1 MTPERY
7 QQIEEIFHKI
17 AGQTTDA
24 REGLLTTICAGDE
37 ELRWEV
43 EAMLAADER
52 SPGFLDHSPDDIAAS
67 VLTTGQSRSLIGET
81 LGDYQVL
88 SRLGAGGMGEVFVAQ
103 DTRLGR
109 KAALKVLP
117 QEYTSDP
124 IRLRRFEHE
133 ACAVSAL
140 NHPNIVTVYGLG
152 RIGPL
157 SYLATELVD
166 GHTLQEKMENGP
178 LSALAATQ
186 IAIQTA
192 QALAAAHTAGIIHR
206 DIKPENIIVRP
217 DGLTK
222 VLDFGLAKWT
232 EQQPGSQWAFNEAA
246 SKTLPGLIVG
256 TPRYMSPEQARGL
269 VVDTRSDLFSLGA
282 VLYEMV
288 SGQPAQIGETPSDIL
303 ASILARDPLPLD
315 QLCPECPA
323 VLVRIVGRA
332 LEKDRGKRYQT
343 AEEAIMDLK
352 ALRRSLESNECQRVG
367 FVPTHSKKDHRP
379 FTSGSLP
386 TSDNLAASNGSPKTP
401 GRLTRR
407 RYLLLFATV
416 VAVVTAAL
424 SLRTKTDGTPEY
436 STVPLTSYVGSALC
450 PSFSPEGGRV
460 AFSWDGEK
468 QDNSD
473 IYVKQI
479 GLGLPLRLT
488 TDPRPDL
495 SPAWSPDGRTLA
507 FLRLSSSATA
517 ELLLMPSATNGPE
530 RRIAEVSVPAQMI
543 PRVRFLCW
551 TPDSQWLVAADGRAA
566 NVGLSLVSVK
576 TGQKRRLTEPAPWN
590 DDLSPAISPDM
601 KHLVFARYTG
611 AVSDLYQL
619 DLSRNLQPLGEP
631 KRLTSYHMETSSPV
645 WTPDGRVLLF
655 TRYSTRGTPGIWRMN
670 FPGAAPPEP
679 LPISADNARWLALS
693 VKGDSLVY
701 TREAENSNL
710 WAVEA
715 AGAGEHPLWNS
726 RKWICKPWITS
737 SRDENGPQFSPDGQK
752 IAFQSSRSGWGEI
765 WIADRDGSH
774 PRQLTDLKAA
784 IAGFPHW
791 SPDGTRI
798 VFHSRQHSQ
807 STLFVLDVQGG
818 SAKSLTVGPGN
829 DYSPSW
835 SRDGKSI
842 YFSSERVGGDQIW
855 KVPAE
860 GGPATQVTRQGG
872 WAPTESIDQ
881 KYLFYTKSKGNSV
894 WRTPLS
900 GGAEERVV
908 LNVAG
913 LGSAYALGKRGIYF
927 VALAKGSREQHLAF
941 FNFTT
946 RQVTSLADIPRPVGL
961 GLSVSPDEQILLYGQ
976 TDHLNSDLM
985 LVQHF
990 R

>member
-7 QQIEEIFHKI
+7 RQVEEIFHKI
-17 AGQTTDA
+17 AGHTKEA
-24 REGLLTTICAGDE
+24 RERLLTKICAGDE
-37 ELRWEV
+37 ELRWEI
-43 EAMLAADER
+43 EEMLAADEQ
-52 SPGFLDHSPDDIAAS
+52 SPGFLDHSPYDIAAS
-67 VLTTGQSRSLIGET
+67 VLTTGQRRSLIGET
-81 LGDYQVL
+81 LGDYQVI
-88 SRLGAGGMGEVFVAQ
+88 SRLGGGGMGEVFVAH
-103 DTRLGR
+103 DSRLGR
-109 KAALKVLP
+109 RAALKVLP

-124 IRLRRFEHE
+124 VRLRRFEHE
-133 ACAVSAL
+133 ACAASAL

-152 RIGPL
+152 RAGPL

-166 GHTLQEKMENGP
+166 GDTLREKMVNGP

-186 IAIQTA
+186 IAVQTA

-217 DGLTK
+217 DGVTK

-232 EQQPGSQWAFNEAA
+232 EPQPGSQRALNEAA

-269 VVDTRSDLFSLGA
+269 AVDRRSDLFSLGA

-288 SGQPAQIGETPSDIL
+288 SAQPAQLGETPTDIL
-303 ASILARDPLPLD
+303 ASILARDPLPLE
-315 QLCPECPA
+315 QHCPECPA
-323 VLVRIVGRA
+323 ALVRIVCRA

-343 AEEAIMDLK
+343 AEEAILDLK
-352 ALRRSLESNECQRVG
+352 ALQRSLEGNEWQRVSL
-367 FVPTHSKKDHRP
+367 VSHWKPDHRAL
-379 FTSGSLP
+379 TSGSLLAL
-386 TSDNLAASNGSPKTP
+386 DDLAASNASPKVKP
-401 GRLTRR
+401 QGRLTRQ

-424 SLRTKTDGTPEY
+424 SLWPNSSSPPEY
-436 STVPLTSYVGSALC
+436 STVPLTSYAGSALC
-450 PSFSPEGGRV
+450 PSFSVEGDRI

-473 IYVKQI
+473 IYVKRI

-495 SPAWSPDGRTLA
+495 SPAWSPDGRTIA

-517 ELLLMPSATNGPE
+517 ELLLIPSATNGPE
-530 RRIAEVSVPAQMI
+530 RRIAEVGVQAQMI
-543 PRVRFLCW
+543 PRERFLCW

-566 NVGLSLVSVK
+566 NAGLSLISVQ

-601 KHLVFARYTG
+601 KHLLFTRYTG
-611 AVSDLYQL
+611 AASDLYQL
-619 DLSRNLQPLGEP
+619 DLSKNQQPLGEP
-631 KRLTSYHMETSSPV
+631 KRLTSYHMETTSPV
-645 WTPDGRVLLF
+645 WTPDGRALLF

-670 FPGAAPPEP
+670 FPGVAPPKP
-679 LPISADNARWLALS
+679 LPISADNARCLALS

-710 WAVEA
+710 WAVEG
-715 AGAGEHPLWNS
+715 AGAHPLWSS
-726 RKWICKPWITS
+726 RKRTCKPWITS
-737 SRDENGPQFSPDGQK
+737 SRDEGTPQFSPDGQK
-752 IAFQSSRSGWGEI
+752 IAFQSSRSGWSEI

-774 PRQLTDLKAA
+774 PRQLTDLKAL

-798 VFHSRQHSQ
+798 VFHLRQHSQ
-807 STLFVLDVQGG
+807 ARLFVLDVQGG
-818 SAKSLTVGPGN
+818 HAKSLTLGPGN

-860 GGPATQVTRQGG
+860 GGPATQVTRHGG

-894 WRTPLS
+894 WRTPLL
-900 GGAEERVV
+900 GGAEEQVV
-908 LNVAG
+908 SNVAG
-913 LGSAYALGKRGIYF
+913 LGSAYALAKRGIYF
-927 VALAKGSREQHLAF
+927 VALAQGSIEQHLAF
-941 FNFTT
+941 LNFST
-946 RQVTSLADIPRPVGL
+946 RQVTSLTDIPRSVGL